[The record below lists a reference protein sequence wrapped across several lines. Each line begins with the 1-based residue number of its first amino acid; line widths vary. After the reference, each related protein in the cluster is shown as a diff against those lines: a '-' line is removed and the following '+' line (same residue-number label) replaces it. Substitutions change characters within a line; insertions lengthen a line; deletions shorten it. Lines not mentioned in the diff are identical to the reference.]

1 LPGRPP
7 KKDVHVTLDE
17 DDYMWAITRGF
28 NFSEQFS
35 SYLKVCRKEAE
46 LASYGLILKRV
57 AEKHGGD

>member
-1 LPGRPP
+1 
-7 KKDVHVTLDE
+7 VTLDE